1 MFEPQKNK
9 YKKTFFFN
17 NEMYKGF
24 ENIKNH
30 FKETYNVEPSNM
42 RILNVLIKDFNI
54 KNVERVS
61 RSKKDFRIKM

>member
-1 MFEPQKNK
+1 
-9 YKKTFFFN
+9 
-17 NEMYKGF
+17 MYKGF